1 MPEEPDVLLVCDFG
15 VEEVMIDFGI
25 WTEVEEVR
33 RDRMETWRDWVDY
46 PWVICVTARIVT

>member
-33 RDRMETWRDWVDY
+33 RDRMETW
-46 PWVICVTARIVT
+46 